1 MEFRCRLATAS
12 GEVIEGT
19 YVAESEAR
27 LRHDLEQKGMLVL
40 SAAPRA
46 GLRIGGVGVR
56 RRRKIRSYEFLV
68 FNQELATL
76 LKAGMPLVQS
86 LDILRRNVPNA
97 TFKAVLDDVH
107 DRVRSGTPLSEAFEA
122 HGDLFS
128 PIYTASLLAGERSG
142 GLEQVLRRYVTYV
155 KVLGAIKRKTMAALV
170 YPAILLVLSCLVVA
184 FIIVWVVPQFSAF
197 YESFDA
203 ELPLI
208 TQLMVGLS
216 TVIRERLLLLLAL
229 FALLA
234 VLLRLWWRQEGQRLR
249 FDRAL
254 LSVPGLGD
262 IVRKFGT
269 AQLAR
274 TLGTLIG
281 GGIPLVSAL
290 DTAARAIG
298 NRYISA
304 ETATLAHQVREGQP
318 LAAAM
323 ETRGLFPDV
332 AVKMVEVGEATGALQ
347 DMLHALADFYD
358 EEIEA
363 RLGRFVTLVEPALL
377 IIMGAVIA
385 TLLLALYFPIF
396 QLGEVMS

>member
-1 MEFRCRLATAS
+1 MEFHCRLATAS

-40 SAAPRA
+40 SAAPRG
-46 GLRIGGVGVR
+46 GLRIGGLRVR
-56 RRRKIRSYEFLV
+56 RRRKIRSHEFLV

-97 TFKAVLDDVH
+97 TLKAVLDDVYEG
-107 DRVRSGTPLSEAFEA
+107 VRSGISLSEAFEA

-155 KVLGAIKRKTMAALV
+155 KVLGAVKRKTVAALV
-170 YPAILLVLSCLVVA
+170 YPSILLVLSCLVVA

-216 TVIRERLLLLLAL
+216 TAIRERLLLLLAL
-229 FALLA
+229 LA
-234 VLLRLWWRQEGQRLR
+234 VLVVLIRLWWRQEGQRLR
-249 FDRAL
+249 FDHAL
-254 LSVPGLGD
+254 LRVPGLGD

-290 DTAARAIG
+290 ETASRAIG

-304 ETATLAHQVREGQP
+304 EAATLARQVREGQP

-358 EEIEA
+358 EEIDA
-363 RLGRFVTLVEPALL
+363 RLARFVTLVEPTLL
-377 IIMGAVIA
+377 IIMGVVIA

-396 QLGEVMS
+396 QLGEVIS

>member
-1 MEFRCRLATAS
+1 MEFRCRLGTAS
-12 GEVIEGT
+12 GEIIEGI

-40 SAAPRA
+40 SAAPRS
-46 GLRIGGVGVR
+46 GLRIGGVGVP
-56 RRRKIRSYEFLV
+56 RRRKIPSHEFLV

-97 TFKAVLDDVH
+97 TFKAVLDDVYE
-107 DRVRSGTPLSEAFEA
+107 RVRSGTSLSEAFDA
-122 HGDLFS
+122 QSGLFS

-155 KVLGAIKRKTMAALV
+155 KVLGAVRRKTLSALV
-170 YPAILLVLSCLVVA
+170 YPGILLVLSLLVVT

-197 YESFDA
+197 YSSFDA
-203 ELPLI
+203 ELPLVTRMMI
-208 TQLMVGLS
+208 GLS
-216 TVIRERLLLLLAL
+216 TAIRERLFLLVAL
-229 FALLA
+229 VVLVA
-234 VLLRLWWRQEGQRLR
+234 VLVRLWWRQPGQRVR
-249 FDRAL
+249 VHRAFL
-254 LSVPGLGD
+254 KMPWLGD
-262 IVRKFGT
+262 IVRKFAT
-269 AQLAR
+269 SQLAR
-274 TLGTLIG
+274 TLGTLLG

-290 DTAARAIG
+290 ETAARAVG
-298 NRYISA
+298 NRYVAA
-304 ETATLAHQVREGQP
+304 ETAKLAHQVREGQP

-323 ETRGLFPDV
+323 ATHGVFPDV

-347 DMLHALADFYD
+347 DMLHAIADFYD

-363 RLGRFVTLVEPALL
+363 RLARFVTLVEPTLL
-377 IIMGAVIA
+377 IIMGIVIA

-396 QLGEVMS
+396 QLGEVIS

>member
-40 SAAPRA
+40 SAAPRV
-46 GLRIGGVGVR
+46 GLRVGGVRLR
-56 RRRKIRSYEFLV
+56 RRRKIRSHEFLV

-86 LDILRRNVPNA
+86 LEILRRNVPNA
-97 TFKAVLDDVH
+97 TFKAVLDDVYE
-107 DRVRSGTPLSEAFEA
+107 RVRSGTSLSEAFES

-142 GLEQVLRRYVTYV
+142 GLEQVLRRYVSYV
-155 KVLGAIKRKTMAALV
+155 KVLGAVKRKTVAALV

-197 YESFDA
+197 YASFDA

-216 TVIRERLLLLLAL
+216 TAIRERLLLLLAL
-229 FALLA
+229 LALVA
-234 VLLRLWWRQEGQRLR
+234 VLIRLWWRQEGQRLR

-254 LSVPGLGD
+254 LRVPGLGD

-304 ETATLAHQVREGQP
+304 ETATLAHQVREGQA

-323 ETRGLFPDV
+323 EARGLFPGV

-347 DMLHALADFYD
+347 DMLHAVADFYD

-363 RLGRFVTLVEPALL
+363 RLARFVTLVEPTLL
-377 IIMGAVIA
+377 IIMGVVIA